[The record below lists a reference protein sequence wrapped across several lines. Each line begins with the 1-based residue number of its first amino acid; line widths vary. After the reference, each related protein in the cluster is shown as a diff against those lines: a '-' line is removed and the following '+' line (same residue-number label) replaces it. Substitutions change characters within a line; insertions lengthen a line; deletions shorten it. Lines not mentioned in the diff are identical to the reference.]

1 MAFTEFEEQVN
12 QRAIADFMAKRRPPE
27 HIRPRLDI
35 GVEENG
41 QAIEIFSIVPHY
53 KFKSE
58 LVRQNIARI
67 RFYRSRDEWQLY
79 WQRADLRWH
88 LYEPD
93 LVHHTLHHAL
103 KVIDADEHCCFFG

>member
-41 QAIEIFSIVPHY
+41 QAIEIFSVSMPMSTAAFLASFILRPVSALSHPSY
-53 KFKSE
+53 GLSAGTAMPNPFVKGT
-58 LVRQNIARI
+58 
-67 RFYRSRDEWQLY
+67 SRK
-79 WQRADLRWH
+79 RAAPYVER
-88 LYEPD
+88 
-93 LVHHTLHHAL
+93 
-103 KVIDADEHCCFFG
+103 